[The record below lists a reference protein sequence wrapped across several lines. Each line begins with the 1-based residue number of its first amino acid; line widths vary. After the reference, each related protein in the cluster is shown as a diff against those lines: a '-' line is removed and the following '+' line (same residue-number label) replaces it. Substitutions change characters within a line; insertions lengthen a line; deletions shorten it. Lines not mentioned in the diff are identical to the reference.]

1 MKMSR
6 VTRPDDKRLK
16 AEWSD
21 AARQK
26 SICKRKARQHLR
38 MCRLVAA
45 IIENP
50 YVLELHG
57 RLRSREICRLARENG
72 IDVCERSIYYYLEK
86 LGISG
91 KTKQIGKRQYDKLD
105 KFKPKPTGEPR
116 GTFVY

>member
-1 MKMSR
+1 MSR
-6 VTRPDDKRLK
+6 VTRPDDKRLQ

-21 AARQK
+21 GARQK

-50 YVLELHG
+50 FVLELHG
-57 RLRSREICRLARENG
+57 RLRYREICRLARENG
-72 IDVCERSIYYYLEK
+72 IDVCERSIYDYLKK

-105 KFKPKPTGEPR
+105 RFKPKPIDKPKCLEHI
-116 GTFVY
+116 

>member
-1 MKMSR
+1 MSR
-6 VTRPDDKRLK
+6 VTRPDDKRLQ

-38 MCRLVAA
+38 MCRLVAV

-50 YVLELHG
+50 YVLELYG
-57 RLRSREICRLARENG
+57 RLRFREICRLARENG
-72 IDVCERSIYYYLEK
+72 IDLCDRRIDDYLKK

-105 KFKPKPTGEPR
+105 KFKPKPIDKPR
-116 GTFVY
+116 GIFVSQI